1 MDVGTSQYGFGA
13 AVQAVESNQAEA
25 VDKAQ
30 VVDATKPAAKEPVLT
45 ALSDVSKL
53 AQKFSD
59 GVPLRNINN
68 QQYVGEIALG
78 TPPQVLSVMFDTGSS
93 IAYALTSRCQK
104 GCPARLAKFDPELSG
119 TFIDYPDRRQD

>member
-13 AVQAVESNQAEA
+13 AVQAVESNQADA

-30 VVDATKPAAKEPVLT
+30 VVDVTKQSAPKEHVVT
-45 ALSDVSKL
+45 GGSDVSKL

-68 QQYVGEIALG
+68 
-78 TPPQVLSVMFDTGSS
+78 
-93 IAYALTSRCQK
+93 
-104 GCPARLAKFDPELSG
+104 
-119 TFIDYPDRRQD
+119 